1 MRVTAASIILATAE
15 TDSTPAGP
23 ANVGLGAFVLIV
35 VIGAFLIW
43 VGYLIINSRRVG
55 KKKADETPPNLQPY
69 LSDDELEN
77 RRLTKILTSAVVAAG
92 VLALLIP
99 VYYIIESDRQAEA
112 AEAQSELYIEEG
124 HRWYTNFVCTN
135 CHGADGGGG
144 GAAYTEERSGL
155 ETSWAVPSLNDVF
168 YRYSEE
174 EVEFWVVYG
183 RAGTPMPANGLEG
196 GGAMSTQEVD
206 QVMAFIESF
215 QISQGDALA
224 KIQPTVDAAL
234 ARIAGGAEAVAARI
248 AAEQAVIADLNDAPA
263 KFETL
268 EQAGATPTNIAF
280 ILAGDGTCTDES
292 AAMVG
297 SSCNQAGLD
306 TDRDGISD
314 EAERLIAGSVDG
326 ERDPNSLAAIT
337 ADTVVVRVVSPVE
350 DDDGNIT
357 YEVTIVPNVG
367 LYPHLYDLM
376 LDPSKAFTMTD
387 AAGVAIAD
395 IDSLDAWMNDLSTAH
410 LTLGVVTERQEV
422 FLNTAVEG
430 LNFLRDAEAEQ
441 LWAVDFDEVA
451 ANTGLS
457 VADSERAVGLFN
469 GYCARCH
476 TAGYSAGVAFEQ
488 EAGSGAW
495 GPSLVGGAS
504 VSQFPNADDQ
514 VKFII
519 EGSELARNY
528 GVNGIGNGWMPA
540 FGQILSEEDIR
551 LIVQYERS
559 M

>member
-1 MRVTAASIILATAE
+1 MHLTAGSLVLAVAE
-15 TDSTPAGP
+15 GDSTPAGP

-35 VIGAFLIW
+35 VIGVFLIW
-43 VGYLIINSRRVG
+43 VGYLIISSRRVG
-55 KKKADETPPNLQPY
+55 KRKAEETPPNLQPY
-69 LSDDELEN
+69 LSDDQLEN
-77 RRLTKILTSAVVAAG
+77 NRLTKILTSAVVAAG

-112 AEAQSELYIEEG
+112 VEAQEELYIEEG
-124 HRWYTNFVCTN
+124 HKWYTAFECVN

-155 ETSWAVPSLNDVF
+155 EVSWAVPSLNDVF
-168 YRYSEE
+168 YRYNEE

-183 RAGTPMPANGLEG
+183 RDGSPMPANGLEG
-196 GGAMSTQEVD
+196 GGAMTSQEVD
-206 QVMAFIESF
+206 QVMAYIESLE
-215 QISQGDALA
+215 ISQDEALA
-224 KIQPTVDAAL
+224 KIQPTVDNAL
-234 ARIAGGAEAVAARI
+234 ARIAGGDEAVALQI
-248 AAEQAVIADLNDAPA
+248 AAQEAVIADLQDAPGQ
-263 KFETL
+263 FETL

-297 SSCNQAGLD
+297 SSCNQPGGD
-306 TDRDGISD
+306 TDRDGIAD
-314 EAERLIAGSVDG
+314 EAERLIAGSVG
-326 ERDPNSLAAIT
+326 EDRDPDSLAAIT

-350 DDDGNIT
+350 DDAGNIT
-357 YEVTIVPNVG
+357 YEVTTVPDVG
-367 LYPHLYDLM
+367 TYPHLYDLH
-376 LDPSKAFTMTD
+376 LDPSDAFTMTD
-387 AAGVAIAD
+387 AAGAAIAD
-395 IDSLDAWMNDLSTAH
+395 LDSLDTWMNDLDAAH
-410 LTLGVVTERQEV
+410 LTLGVVAERQDV
-422 FLNTAVEG
+422 FLAGAEEG
-430 LNFLRDAEAEQ
+430 LDFLLDSQAAQ
-441 LWAVDFDEVA
+441 LWTVDFDEVA
-451 ANTGLS
+451 AATGLS
-457 VADSERAVGLFN
+457 RDDAERAVGLFN

-504 VSQFPNADDQ
+504 VSQFTTEDDQ

-519 EGSELARNY
+519 EGSELATNY

-551 LIVQYERS
+551 LIVKYERS